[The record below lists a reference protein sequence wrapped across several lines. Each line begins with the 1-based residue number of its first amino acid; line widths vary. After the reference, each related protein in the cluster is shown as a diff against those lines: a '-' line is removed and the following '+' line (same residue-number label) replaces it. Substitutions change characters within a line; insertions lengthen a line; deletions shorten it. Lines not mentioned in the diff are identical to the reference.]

1 MEVNMRIDQKILT
14 YFSFAK
20 STISQEMTYHV
31 SFITGVIG
39 QWIAYG
45 GTFLSL
51 YIMIENFNVLG
62 GWTSYEV
69 LYLYAFNL
77 LSYALAATVF
87 FTPCRN
93 LPMKI
98 KTGEFDISLTKPI
111 APFLHEIYNGFN
123 FGYIGHAILSISIMI
138 FALTRL
144 SIQVS
149 IVNLILLLICA
160 ALLQA
165 AFLILSSS
173 FCFMTVNQNPVFDF
187 ILWNFK
193 SFTNYP
199 ITIYGTAIQFFL
211 TFIMPLAFMN
221 FYPSLIILDKAAS
234 SPFSS
239 WIPYLSSFVG
249 IAVFILSIKIW
260 NYGLSKYQSSGS

>member
-1 MEVNMRIDQKILT
+1 MRMKQKKFI
-14 YFSFAK
+14 YFIFAK
-20 STISQEMTYHV
+20 STIRQEMTYSV

-87 FTPCRN
+87 FTPCRS
-93 LPMKI
+93 LPVKI
-98 KTGEFDISLTKPI
+98 RTGEFDISLTKPVS
-111 APFLHEIYNGFN
+111 PLLHEIYNGFN
-123 FGYIGHAILSISIMI
+123 FGYIGHGILAVSVMI
-138 FALTRL
+138 FAVSHLDT
-144 SIQVS
+144 QFS
-149 IVNLILLLICA
+149 IVNLILLLISA
-160 ALLQA
+160 ALLQSG
-165 AFLILSSS
+165 FLILSSS
-173 FCFMTVNQNPVFDF
+173 FCFITVNQNPVFDF
-187 ILWNFK
+187 ILYNVK

-199 ITIYGTAIQFFL
+199 ITIYGTAIQFLL
-211 TFIMPLAFMN
+211 TFILPFAFIN
-221 FYPSLIILDKAAS
+221 FYPSLILLSKISS
-234 SPFSS
+234 SPFGT
-239 WIPYLSSFVG
+239 WLPYISPFVG
-249 IAVFILSIKIW
+249 ITMFLLSTKIW

>member
-1 MEVNMRIDQKILT
+1 MRIGQKILI
-14 YFSFAK
+14 YFTFAK
-20 STISQEMTYHV
+20 STIRQEMTYRV

-51 YIMIENFNVLG
+51 YIMIENFNVMG
-62 GWTSYEV
+62 GWTTYEV

-87 FTPCRN
+87 FTPCRS
-93 LPMKI
+93 LSMKI
-98 KTGEFDISLTKPI
+98 RTGEFDISLTKPI
-111 APFLHEIYNGFN
+111 NPFLHEIYNGFN
-123 FGYIGHAILSISIMI
+123 FGYIGHTILAVSVMI
-138 FALTRL
+138 FSVSHLDT
-144 SIQVS
+144 QFS

-160 ALLQA
+160 ALLQS

-173 FCFMTVNQNPVFDF
+173 FCFITVNQNPVFDF
-187 ILWNFK
+187 ILGNFK

-199 ITIYGTAIQFFL
+199 ITIYGIAIQFLL
-211 TFIMPLAFMN
+211 TFILPFAFMN
-221 FYPSLIILDKAAS
+221 FYPSLILLGKTPS
-234 SPFSS
+234 SPFAAWLPFVS
-239 WIPYLSSFVG
+239 PFVG
-249 IAVFILSIKIW
+249 IAMFILSIKIW

>member
-1 MEVNMRIDQKILT
+1 MRMESKFLI
-14 YFSFAK
+14 YFIFAK
-20 STISQEMTYHV
+20 STIRQEMTYRA

-51 YIMIENFNVLG
+51 YIMIENFNVMG
-62 GWTSYEV
+62 GWNSYEV

-77 LSYALAATVF
+77 LSYALGATVF

-93 LPMKI
+93 LPTKI
-98 KTGEFDISLTKPI
+98 RTGEFDISLTKPI
-111 APFLHEIYNGFN
+111 TPFLHEIYNGFN
-123 FGYIGHAILSISIMI
+123 FGYIGHTILAVSVMI
-138 FALTRL
+138 FSSSHLD
-144 SIQVS
+144 IQVS
-149 IVNLILLLICA
+149 IIKLILLLICA
-160 ALLQA
+160 ALLQS

-173 FCFMTVNQNPVFDF
+173 FCFVTVNQNPVFDF

-199 ITIYGTAIQFFL
+199 ITIYGTAIQFLL
-211 TFIMPLAFMN
+211 TFILPFAFMN
-221 FYPSLIILDKAAS
+221 FYPSLILLDKTSS
-234 SPFSS
+234 SPFTD
-239 WIPYLSSFVG
+239 WLPYASPLVG
-249 IAVFILSIKIW
+249 IVIFILSIKVW

>member
-1 MEVNMRIDQKILT
+1 MRIGQKILM
-14 YFSFAK
+14 YFIFAK
-20 STISQEMTYHV
+20 STIRQEMTYRV

-51 YIMIENFNVLG
+51 YIMIENFDVMG

-69 LYLYAFNL
+69 LFLYAFNL

-87 FTPCRN
+87 FTPCRD
-93 LPMKI
+93 LPIKI
-98 KTGEFDISLTKPI
+98 RTGEFDIALTKPV

-123 FGYIGHAILSISIMI
+123 FGYIGHAILSVSVMI
-138 FALTRL
+138 FAASHLDIRI
-144 SIQVS
+144 SI
-149 IVNLILLLICA
+149 INLILLLICA
-160 ALLQA
+160 ALLQS
-165 AFLILSSS
+165 AFLILPSS

-199 ITIYGTAIQFFL
+199 ITIYGTAIQFLL
-211 TFIMPLAFMN
+211 TFILPFAFMN
-221 FYPSLIILDKAAS
+221 FYPSLILLEKASS
-234 SPFSS
+234 SPFAA
-239 WIPYLSSFVG
+239 WLPYVSSFVG
-249 IAVFILSIKIW
+249 ITMFILSIKVW
-260 NYGLSKYQSSGS
+260 NYGLAKYQSSGS

>member
-1 MEVNMRIDQKILT
+1 MQMGQKILM
-14 YFSFAK
+14 YFTFAQY
-20 STISQEMTYHV
+20 TIRQEMTYRV

-51 YIMIENFNVLG
+51 YIIIENFDAMG

-69 LYLYAFNL
+69 LFLYAFNL

-93 LPMKI
+93 LPIKI
-98 KTGEFDISLTKPI
+98 RTGEFDISLTKPV

-123 FGYIGHAILSISIMI
+123 FGYIGHAVLSVSVMI
-138 FALTRL
+138 FAVSQLGTK
-144 SIQVS
+144 VS

-160 ALLQA
+160 ALLQS

-173 FCFMTVNQNPVFDF
+173 FCFVTVNQNPVFDF

-199 ITIYGTAIQFFL
+199 ITIYGTAIQFLL
-211 TFIMPLAFMN
+211 TFILPFAFMN
-221 FYPSLIILDKAAS
+221 FYPSLILLDKASS
-234 SPFSS
+234 SPFAA
-239 WIPYLSSFVG
+239 WLPYISSFVG
-249 IAVFILSIKIW
+249 IAVFILSIRIW
-260 NYGLSKYQSSGS
+260 NYGLAKYQSSGS

>member
-1 MEVNMRIDQKILT
+1 MGKIINIYIT
-14 YFSFAK
+14 FAK
-20 STISQEMTYHV
+20 STIRQELTYRV

-45 GTFLSL
+45 GSFLSL

-98 KTGEFDISLTKPI
+98 RTGEFDISLTKPV
-111 APFLHEIYNGFN
+111 APLLHEIYNGFN
-123 FGYIGHAILSISIMI
+123 FGYIGHAILAVSVMI
-138 FALTRL
+138 FAVSHLNIR
-144 SIQVS
+144 VS

-160 ALLQA
+160 ALLQS

-199 ITIYGTAIQFFL
+199 ITIYGTAIQFLL
-211 TFIMPLAFMN
+211 TFILPFAFMN
-221 FYPSLIILDKAAS
+221 FYPSLILLGKAQS
-234 SPFSS
+234 SPFAA
-239 WIPYLSSFVG
+239 WLPYLSSIVS
-249 IAVFILSIKIW
+249 IAVFLLSIKIW
-260 NYGLSKYQSSGS
+260 NYGLSKYQSSGT

>member
-1 MEVNMRIDQKILT
+1 MGKKVLL
-14 YFSFAK
+14 YFTFAR
-20 STISQEMTYHV
+20 STIRQEMTYRI

-51 YIMIENFNVLG
+51 YIMIENFNVMG

-69 LYLYAFNL
+69 LYMYAFNL

-87 FTPCRN
+87 FTPCRS
-93 LPMKI
+93 LSTKI
-98 KTGEFDISLTKPI
+98 RTGEFDISLTKPVS
-111 APFLHEIYNGFN
+111 PFLHEIYNGFN
-123 FGYIGHAILSISIMI
+123 FGYIGHAVLAISVMIFSVAHLNIQFSILSM
-138 FALTRL
+138 F
-144 SIQVS
+144 
-149 IVNLILLLICA
+149 LLLICA

-173 FCFMTVNQNPVFDF
+173 FCLITVNQNPVFDF
-187 ILWNFK
+187 ILGNFK

-199 ITIYGTAIQFFL
+199 ITIYGKAIQFLL
-211 TFIMPLAFMN
+211 TFILPFAFMN
-221 FYPSLIILDKAAS
+221 FYPSLLMLDKAPS
-234 SPFSS
+234 SPFTVL
-239 WIPYLSSFVG
+239 IPYLSPFVG
-249 IAVFILSIKIW
+249 IAMFVLSIKIW